1 MSERFVAAN
10 SNNPLFAWPP
20 FMVAQPDVLGK
31 NYPYL
36 RAPLENP
43 QVDEARAFAALT
55 QLSVLVRLLSGQ
67 PHHLA
72 PSNPFV
78 ENSFTGTEML
88 HDCQNCPKHLS
99 DRRLDAVFGL

>member
-1 MSERFVAAN
+1 MSERFVAAD
-10 SNNPLFAWPP
+10 SSDPLFAWPP
-20 FMVAQPDVLGK
+20 FMVAQTYVLGK

-36 RAPLENP
+36 RAPLEDP